1 MAKSAGKSL
10 EPSTTSNSSLSR
22 TRQGMTK
29 AERSSSAS
37 SRPGQRNAPSVDDTK
52 TGETVYYEFDILN
65 PPPLTPEQE
74 KRLEALANLRDEDI
88 DFSDI
93 PPLSDDFFKNAV
105 RNPYYARAL
114 KEQLTIRLDAD
125 ILDWFKSRAKDGKGY
140 QTDINKALR
149 AYVMAHDKKAA
160 KRGE

>member
-1 MAKSAGKSL
+1 MAKRSSA
-10 EPSTTSNSSLSR
+10 LSR
-22 TRQGMTK
+22 PEQL
-29 AERSSSAS
+29 
-37 SRPGQRNAPSVDDTK
+37 PNPSDEGTIEPVWVRTEIDL
-52 TGETVYYEFDILN
+52 LN
-65 PPPLTPEQE
+65 PPPLTAEDIKQ
-74 KRLEALANLRDEDI
+74 LERLANIRDEDI

-125 ILDWFKSRAKDGKGY
+125 ILDWFKRHAKDGKGY

-160 KRGE
+160 KQGE